1 VADADAN
8 RGLVVSRSILAAAA
22 GILPVPVMD
31 DVVASLLRARMLRT
45 IAEVRQVDINRD
57 ALAILSD
64 EPQVSRLRH
73 MALTGVT
80 LIALR
85 KAWRKMFLLLAVGR
99 RGGEFA
105 HSFELGTLFDHYCMR
120 HHVGPAV
127 DAELAAKLRATFDQI
142 GGSVRKHLVR
152 PSVAAGA
159 LQKRPRE
166 VLPREGESLLGKT
179 RRVIDEELGAAGDA
193 YANALREAFDKAWK
207 RP

>member
-1 VADADAN
+1 MADADSN
-8 RGLVVSRSILAAAA
+8 RGLVVSRSLLAAAA

-31 DVVASLLRARMLRT
+31 DVVASLLRARMLKH

-99 RGGEFA
+99 RGEEFA
-105 HSFELGTLFDHYCMR
+105 HSFELGTMFDHYCTR

-127 DAELAAKLRATFDQI
+127 DAELAAKLRATFDQV
-142 GGSVRKHLVR
+142 GKSVRKSLVR

-159 LQKRPRE
+159 LVRKEKAPIAQT
-166 VLPREGESLLGKT
+166 ESLLGKT

-193 YANALREAFDKAWK
+193 YANALREAFDQAWK

>member
-1 VADADAN
+1 MADADAN

-31 DVVASLLRARMLRT
+31 DIVASLLRARMLRR
-45 IAEVRQVDINRD
+45 IADARQVDVNRD

-99 RGGEFA
+99 RGEEFA
-105 HSFELGTLFDHYCMR
+105 HSFELGTLFDHYCTR

-127 DAELAAKLRATFDQI
+127 DAEMAARLHATIDQV

-159 LQKRPRE
+159 LQKRERE
-166 VLPREGESLLGKT
+166 VVPRQGESLLTKT

>member
-31 DVVASLLRARMLRT
+31 DIVASLLRARMLRR
-45 IAEVRQVDINRD
+45 IADARQVDINRD

-73 MALTGVT
+73 MALTGIT

-99 RGGEFA
+99 RGEEFA
-105 HSFELGTLFDHYCMR
+105 HTFELGTLFDHYCTR
-120 HHVGPAV
+120 HQVGPAV
-127 DAELAAKLRATFDQI
+127 DAEMAAKLRATFDQV
-142 GGSVRKHLVR
+142 GTQVRRSLVR

-159 LQKRPRE
+159 LVKRERE
-166 VLPREGESLLGKT
+166 VMPREGESLLSKT
-179 RRVIDEELGAAGDA
+179 RRVLDEELGAAGDA
-193 YANALREAFDKAWK
+193 YANGLRDAFDKVWK